1 MSFYPNRPK
10 EELVDEIFDS
20 INTAVVKAVPLS
32 SLDEPDK
39 LVCRLVLPRAILVMH
54 VVLACSMARNVG
66 ARHAISSVD

>member
-32 SLDEPDK
+32 SLDELDK
-39 LVCRLVLPRAILVMH
+39 LVCRLVLPRAISVMH
-54 VVLACSMARNVG
+54 VV
-66 ARHAISSVD
+66 